1 MTWNLSGDTLF
12 SFQMLDIFAAWV
24 GKVLAPFGEGKAV
37 NADRERN
44 SKKRESLGRIFRLLR
59 ILLIN
64 EYTRQEIF
72 ERLPDYYHSE
82 GEGDA
87 SRRTDRMFER
97 DIKVLQEQ
105 GFVIKKRKA
114 RGHPTRYSL
123 VRGSGP
129 AVPSPFNEE
138 EVDILALLYNLFIDP
153 TASSKHPHT
162 GVLLLPAAEGS
173 HHPFAADILGLIKKL
188 AASLPPDQLKHFE
201 ERIKRPSIHLNL
213 TTAADYLPYRA
224 SIDTI
229 EKAILNRQQIA
240 FNYTSVRS
248 KQESV
253 VHQHIDPYYIIY
265 LDGHFYL
272 IGYSNTYHKFLEYR
286 IDRIQAQSLEMLNN
300 TIDTVR
306 QRPTV
311 EFSYWIAGEIAKR
324 GLSQRWLTQTT
335 VREEVFSDSQGQEKR
350 RMLVRATAHNEWR
363 VIQQLLKYGD
373 QAELVEP
380 AHLRE
385 HMRQAVIRMMSFYER
400 KDMP

>member
-1 MTWNLSGDTLF
+1 MT
-12 SFQMLDIFAAWV
+12 
-24 GKVLAPFGEGKAV
+24 
-37 NADRERN
+37 
-44 SKKRESLGRIFRLLR
+44 
-59 ILLIN
+59 N
-64 EYTRQEIF
+64 ECTRQEIYQ
-72 ERLPDYYHSE
+72 RLPDYYKSE

-87 SRRTDRMFER
+87 SRRADRMFER
-97 DIKVLQEQ
+97 DIKVLEEQ
-105 GFVIKKRKA
+105 GFVIKKAKT
-114 RGHPTRYSL
+114 RGGLARYSL
-123 VRGSGP
+123 VKGSGP

-153 TASSKHPHT
+153 AASSKHPHT
-162 GVLLLPAAEGS
+162 GVLLLPAAESS

-188 AASLPPDQLKHFE
+188 ATSLPPDQLKHFE

-224 SIDTI
+224 TIDII
-229 EKAILNRQQIA
+229 EKAILSRQQIG

-272 IGYSNTYHKFLEYR
+272 IGYSNTHNKFLEYR
-286 IDRIQAQSLEMLNN
+286 IDRIQAESLAMLNN

-306 QRPTV
+306 QRHAV
-311 EFSYWIAGEIAKR
+311 EFSYWIDGEIAKR

-335 VREEVFSDSQGQEKR
+335 VREEAFIDSQGQER
-350 RMLVRATAHNEWR
+350 RRVLVRAKAHNEWR

-385 HMRQAVIRMMSFYER
+385 HMRQAVARMMSFYE
-400 KDMP
+400 K

>member
-1 MTWNLSGDTLF
+1 MTWNLSGDILF
-12 SFQMLDIFAAWV
+12 SFHTLDIFAALV
-24 GKVLAPFGEGKAV
+24 GEVLAPIGEEKAV

-64 EYTRQEIF
+64 EYARQEIF
-72 ERLPDYYHSE
+72 ERLPDYYKSE

-87 SRRTDRMFER
+87 SRRADRMFER

-114 RGHPTRYSL
+114 RGHPTRDSL
-123 VRGSGP
+123 VNGSGP
-129 AVPSPFNEE
+129 TVPSPFNEE

-153 TASSKHPHT
+153 AASYKHPHT
-162 GVLLLPAAEGS
+162 GVLLLPAAEAS
-173 HHPFAADILGLIKKL
+173 HNPFAEDILGLIKKL

-224 SIDTI
+224 TIDII
-229 EKAILNRQQIA
+229 EKAILNRQQIG

-248 KQESV
+248 KQEHV

-272 IGYSNTYHKFLEYR
+272 IGYSNTHNKFLEYR
-286 IDRIQAQSLEMLNN
+286 IDRIQLESLEMLNN

-306 QRPTV
+306 QRHTM
-311 EFSYWIAGEIAKR
+311 EFSYWIDGEIAKH
-324 GLSQRWLTQTT
+324 GLSQRWLRQTT
-335 VREEVFSDSQGQEKR
+335 VREEVFIDSQGQEKR
-350 RMLVRATAHNEWR
+350 RVLVRAKAHNEWR
-363 VIQQLLKYGD
+363 IIQQLLKYGD

-385 HMRQAVIRMMSFYER
+385 HMRQAVIRMMSFY
-400 KDMP
+400 

>member
-1 MTWNLSGDTLF
+1 
-12 SFQMLDIFAAWV
+12 
-24 GKVLAPFGEGKAV
+24 V
-37 NADRERN
+37 NAGKDRN
-44 SKKRESLGRIFRLLR
+44 GQKRESLGRIFHLLR
-59 ILLIN
+59 ILMMH
-64 EYTRQEIF
+64 EYTRQEIYQ
-72 ERLPDYYHSE
+72 RLPDYYKSE

-87 SRRTDRMFER
+87 SRRADRMFER
-97 DIKVLQEQ
+97 DIKVLEEQ
-105 GFVIKKRKA
+105 GFVIKKAKA
-114 RGHPTRYSL
+114 RGHPARYSL
-123 VRGSGP
+123 VKGSGP
-129 AVPSPFNEE
+129 TVPSPFNGE

-153 TASSKHPHT
+153 AASSKHPHT
-162 GVLLLPAAEGS
+162 GVLLLPAAEAS
-173 HHPFAADILGLIKKL
+173 HNPFAEDILGLIKKL
-188 AASLPPDQLKHFE
+188 AASLPPDQAKHFE

-224 SIDTI
+224 TIDII
-229 EKAILNRQQIA
+229 EKAILNRQQIG

-248 KQESV
+248 KQEHV

-272 IGYSNTYHKFLEYR
+272 IGYSNTHNKFLEYR
-286 IDRIQAQSLEMLNN
+286 IDRVQAESLEMLKN

-311 EFSYWIAGEIAKR
+311 EFSYWIDGDIAKR
-324 GLSQRWLTQTT
+324 GLSQRWLTQTS
-335 VREEVFSDSQGQEKR
+335 VREEAFIDSQGQEKR
-350 RMLVRATAHNEWR
+350 RVLVRAKAHNEWR

-385 HMRQAVIRMMSFYER
+385 QMRQAVIRMMSFYEK

>member
-1 MTWNLSGDTLF
+1 
-12 SFQMLDIFAAWV
+12 
-24 GKVLAPFGEGKAV
+24 V
-37 NADRERN
+37 NAGSGRN
-44 SKKRESLGRIFRLLR
+44 GQKRESLGRIFHLLR
-59 ILLIN
+59 ILMIH
-64 EYTRQEIF
+64 EYTRQEIYQ
-72 ERLPDYYHSE
+72 RLPDYYKSE

-87 SRRTDRMFER
+87 SRRADRMFER
-97 DIKVLQEQ
+97 DIRVLEEQ
-105 GFVIKKRKA
+105 GFVIKKAKA
-114 RGHPTRYSL
+114 RGHSARYSL
-123 VRGSGP
+123 VKGSGP

-153 TASSKHPHT
+153 AASYKHPHT
-162 GVLLLPAAEGS
+162 GVLLLPAAEAS
-173 HHPFAADILGLIKKL
+173 HNPFAEDILGLVKKL
-188 AASLPPDQLKHFE
+188 AASLPPDQSKHFE

-224 SIDTI
+224 TIDII
-229 EKAILNRQQIA
+229 ERAILNRQQIG

-272 IGYSNTYHKFLEYR
+272 IGYSNTLNKFLEYR
-286 IDRIQAQSLEMLNN
+286 IDRIQAESLEMLNN

-311 EFSYWIAGEIAKR
+311 EFSYWIDGEIAKR

-335 VREEVFSDSQGQEKR
+335 VREEVFIDSKGQEKR
-350 RMLVRATAHNEWR
+350 RVLVRAKAHNEWR
-363 VIQQLLKYGD
+363 VVQQLLKYGD

-385 HMRQAVIRMMSFYER
+385 HMRQAVIRMMSFYEK
-400 KDMP
+400 KDIP